1 MTCRP
6 YTFCCPPLVK
16 FQHVLRNNCVSRLNF
31 ILVTCPI
38 RGNVKKKVLPF
49 GSTPIFFSRHLA
61 HPFGRPL
68 LLPRVVF
75 LSPKVL
81 LCFRVRSGETLLPRG
96 SIFATVT
103 APFVS

>member
-1 MTCRP
+1 MHALSQGRSFIRFAYQKLRP
-6 YTFCCPPLVK
+6 IGQGLLRAECYN
-16 FQHVLRNNCVSRLNF
+16 VLLKGMAEKSA
-31 ILVTCPI
+31 
-38 RGNVKKKVLPF
+38 PF
-49 GSTPIFFSRHLA
+49 GSMPIFFSRHSA
-61 HPFGRPL
+61 HPFELLL

-81 LCFRVRSGETLLPRG
+81 LRFSVRSGETLLSRG